1 MWIVGE
7 GVGVCVPFFFAVSWG
22 AMPQKKWLE
31 SARIRAVVSAD
42 YECGT
47 MGLILCKV
55 SGGERRYERTMDES
69 NYARKTGRRT
79 S

>member
-1 MWIVGE
+1 LRGP
-7 GVGVCVPFFFAVSWG
+7 GRGVCVPFFFAVSWG

-47 MGLILCKV
+47 NGVNFMQSFWGRETL
-55 SGGERRYERTMDES
+55 
-69 NYARKTGRRT
+69 RKDNGRK
-79 S
+79 